1 MNAGRFAGKRVLVTG
16 AARNIG
22 LAIAKRFAAEGAAV
36 ALNDVSPAD
45 VSAAVSS
52 LSAEGLAVVPAAASV
67 AEPAEVDRLVAHVVA
82 SLGGLDV
89 LVNNAVVQYVG
100 RVPFASLTLADW
112 DATFA
117 VNARGTFLCTA
128 AAARVMDPGS
138 CVVNISSIGAT
149 KAHRRAVA
157 YDATKGAIE
166 AFTRAAALEL
176 APQGIRVN
184 AVAPGAVITD
194 RNADQAEELREKHA
208 AQIPLARAATGADVA
223 AAVAFLASAD
233 ASYITAHTLAVDGGL
248 SAQARQPSEEGRP

>member
-22 LAIAKRFAAEGAAV
+22 LAIARRFAEEGAEV
-36 ALNDVSPAD
+36 ALNDRSPED
-45 VSAAVSS
+45 VDAAVSS
-52 LSAEGLAVVPAAASV
+52 LAAEGLAVVAAPASV
-67 AEPAEVDRLVAHVVA
+67 AEPSEVDGLLAQVTG

-128 AAARVMDPGS
+128 AAARVMPPGS
-138 CVVNISSIGAT
+138 SVVNISSIGAT

-194 RNADQAEELREKHA
+194 RNAGQVDELRSKHA
-208 AQIPLARAATGADVA
+208 AQIPLARAATGADIA
-223 AAVAFLASAD
+223 AAVAFLASPD

-248 SAQARQPSEEGRP
+248 GAQARHPSEE